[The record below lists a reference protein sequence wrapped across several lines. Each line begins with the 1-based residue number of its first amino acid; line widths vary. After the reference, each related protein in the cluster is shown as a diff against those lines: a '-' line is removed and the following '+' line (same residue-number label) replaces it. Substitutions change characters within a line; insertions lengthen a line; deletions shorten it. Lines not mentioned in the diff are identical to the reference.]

1 MNGEGWW
8 RRWRWGRPG
17 RPPKPRLI
25 GFKPT
30 IRSLVPFDDYGR
42 PIAGEPIYIMP
53 DEVEALRLVYYE
65 GLTQEEAAKRMG
77 ISRGTLWRLLSS
89 GRRKLVQ
96 ALVEARPLILVKET
110 VESGAS
116 EAEGEGGGASGQP
129 SEPS

>member
-1 MNGEGWW
+1 MESGGGWW
-8 RRWRWGRPG
+8 WRWRWGRPG

-30 IRSLVPFDDYGR
+30 VRSLVPFDDYGQ

-65 GLTQEEAAKRMG
+65 GLTQEEAAKKMG

-96 ALVEARPLILVKET
+96 ALVEGRPLILVKEAG
-110 VESGAS
+110 EAAGSG
-116 EAEGEGGGASGQP
+116 GEGGKGSK
-129 SEPS
+129 S